1 MSGQLSYDIW
11 PYTSDFIIRGS
22 PNELL
27 HTYMY
32 TFMLAQT
39 GTQYEVIGLFLSEL
53 SVVMLRANG
62 HDNDLIVNIELM
74 KKTVEVTN

>member
-1 MSGQLSYDIW
+1 MSGQLSYDNW
-11 PYTSDFIIRGS
+11 PYRSDFIIRGS

-32 TFMLAQT
+32 TFMLTQT

-62 HDNDLIVNIELM
+62 HDKDLIVNIELM
-74 KKTVEVTN
+74 KKTVEMTN